1 MDFPFSLTGVA
12 AIVPS
17 AITGGTGVLD
27 APLAFAFLV
36 LMVKVIIGFKPKQK
50 IVVERIYFKF
60 FNEVLTA
67 G

>member
-1 MDFPFSLTGVA
+1 
-12 AIVPS
+12 
-17 AITGGTGVLD
+17 
-27 APLAFAFLV
+27 
-36 LMVKVIIGFKPKQK
+36 MVKVIIGFKPKQK